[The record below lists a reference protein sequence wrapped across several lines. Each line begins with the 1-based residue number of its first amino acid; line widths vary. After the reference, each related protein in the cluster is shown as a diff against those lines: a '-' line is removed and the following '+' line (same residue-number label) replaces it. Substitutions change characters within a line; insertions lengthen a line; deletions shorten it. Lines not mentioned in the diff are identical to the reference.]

1 MIAIIKKEMRGYFN
15 SWIGYVFLF
24 ILVGLVGVFFT
35 LINIYSMS
43 GAFQNALG
51 NITILLLLLVPVLTM
66 RLFAEE
72 ARQKTDQLL
81 YTSPVPVTSIVLAK
95 FLSAFALAVLGLL
108 ITVIYC
114 LMITPYGTLPVAE
127 IFTSYLGYAL
137 LMAAFISMGM
147 FVSACTENQ
156 IIAAVVTFFAM
167 IFMYIMESMANFISS
182 NLTSSSTGGS
192 AALPSLAFCVIV
204 VGIVLYLIYDS
215 TKHLYLTLFIGLVL
229 LAATVGLLVYDQTI
243 FDGLL
248 VNVVKWFSVLSRF
261 TSFSQ
266 GILNLADIVYYF
278 SFTGLFIYLSI
289 NAIEKRRWR

>member
-1 MIAIIKKEMRGYFN
+1 MLAIIKKEMRGYFN

-35 LINIYSMS
+35 LINLYGMS
-43 GAFQNALG
+43 SAFQNALG
-51 NITILLLLLVPVLTM
+51 NITILLLVIVPVLTM

-81 YTSPVPVTSIVLAK
+81 YTSPVSVTSIVLAK
-95 FLSAFALAVLGLL
+95 FLSAFALALLGLL
-108 ITVIYC
+108 ITVLYC
-114 LMITPYGTLPVAE
+114 LMITPYGTLPFAE

-137 LMAAFISMGM
+137 LMAAFISLGM

-156 IIAAVVTFFAM
+156 IIAAVVTFFAL
-167 IFMYIMESMANFISS
+167 IFMYIMDSVADFISNS
-182 NLTSSSTGGS
+182 VTASSTGGS
-192 AALPSLAFCVIV
+192 AALTSLVFCVIV
-204 VGIVLYLIYDS
+204 IGILLYLIYDS
-215 TKHLYLTLFIGLVL
+215 TKHLYLTFFIGLVL
-229 LAATVGLLVYDQTI
+229 LAATIGLLVYDQTI

-248 VNVVKWFSVLSRF
+248 VNIVRWFSVLSRF
-261 TSFSQ
+261 TSFNQ

-278 SFTGLFIYLSI
+278 SFAGLFIYLSI